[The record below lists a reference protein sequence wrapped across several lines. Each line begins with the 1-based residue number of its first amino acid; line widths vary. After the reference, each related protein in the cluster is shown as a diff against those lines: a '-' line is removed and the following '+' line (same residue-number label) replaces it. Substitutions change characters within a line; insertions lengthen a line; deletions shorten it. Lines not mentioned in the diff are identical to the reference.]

1 MTGKE
6 VLKKLIVLLLLV
18 FVFFLFQLR
27 NPYLSAY
34 FSSLYTIEQATITQR
49 MLPTGE
55 FEVEE
60 EIVYRMR
67 KPFRGVFRE
76 VPPSRYVEIEDV
88 RVLTEGVSAEYLEW
102 EYLTPRGFSVRVWLV
117 PFGSAFRLDPRTYP
131 RVVLRVAYRARYV
144 YENGP
149 SIAQVFRQFWGEWD
163 SWASGVRSIFEFP
176 KNVTIERIYT
186 HPALR
191 VTREGNRFVIFARHL
206 PPRALAEVRFVAQ
219 PLSGLPYAALNPSL
233 TLEDIEREEGFYRSE
248 VRNALLF
255 SLGLFGIFCVLLLL
269 VFLRF
274 GREPEVSYERLYEEE
289 PPYDDPPDVVN
300 AIVKNFGWS
309 VDDDGIAAVLLHL
322 YHLDLVDFAEEGK
335 AIVLKGSAVPQNLPR
350 TEKAL
355 FALLQ
360 RFSENGVFRFER
372 LKEKLERSLKEAK
385 GFNSALSSYRKE
397 VGRELAR
404 RKYLRTTGN
413 ILAKVIAVFMVLA
426 SFGPL
431 SVTDQP
437 ALAHLLPFFT
447 VLSGMFFFTG
457 AGVLLTRRD
466 RFGSWS
472 TEGRLYYLRWK
483 AFARFLNDYSLIA
496 EHPPES
502 VVLWEKYLIYATALG
517 IGEKVLQHLRKLVPQ
532 EVWERE
538 SSHHVFYGPFVFLPG
553 RNFRK
558 LATTASTTVAQ
569 ASSGKGGGF
578 GGGFGGGAGG
588 FGGGSGGGRGGAF

>member
-1 MTGKE
+1 VAGKE

-18 FVFFLFQLR
+18 FLFFLFQLG

-34 FSSLYTIEQATITQR
+34 FSSLYTIEQATIAQR

-88 RVLTEGVSAEYLEW
+88 RVTTEGVPAEYLEW

-149 SIAQVFRQFWGEWD
+149 SVAQVFRQFWGEWD
-163 SWASGVRSIFEFP
+163 SWASDVRGIFELP
-176 KNVTIERIYT
+176 ENVTVERVYT

-191 VTREGNRFVIFARHL
+191 VIREGNRFVISARHL
-206 PPRALAEVRFVAQ
+206 PPKALAEVRFVVQ
-219 PLSGLPYAALNPSL
+219 PLPDLPYAASNPSL
-233 TLEDIEREEGFYRSE
+233 TLEDIKREEGFYRSE
-248 VRNALLF
+248 IRNALLF
-255 SLGLFGIFCVLLLL
+255 FLGLFGIFCVLLLL

-289 PPYDDPPDVVN
+289 PPYDDPPDLVN
-300 AIVKNFGWS
+300 AIVKNLGWS

-335 AIVLKGSAVPQNLPR
+335 AVVLKGSTVPQNLPQ

-360 RFSENGVFRFER
+360 RFSENGVFRFEH
-372 LKEKLERSLKEAK
+372 LKEKLERSLKEARS
-385 GFNSALSSYRKE
+385 FNSALS
-397 VGRELAR
+397 
-404 RKYLRTTGN
+404 RTG
-413 ILAKVIAVFMVLA
+413 
-426 SFGPL
+426 
-431 SVTDQP
+431 
-437 ALAHLLPFFT
+437 
-447 VLSGMFFFTG
+447 
-457 AGVLLTRRD
+457 
-466 RFGSWS
+466 
-472 TEGRLYYLRWK
+472 
-483 AFARFLNDYSLIA
+483 
-496 EHPPES
+496 
-502 VVLWEKYLIYATALG
+502 
-517 IGEKVLQHLRKLVPQ
+517 
-532 EVWERE
+532 
-538 SSHHVFYGPFVFLPG
+538 
-553 RNFRK
+553 RK
-558 LATTASTTVAQ
+558 LAENLPSGSTSAP
-569 ASSGKGGGF
+569 
-578 GGGFGGGAGG
+578 
-588 FGGGSGGGRGGAF
+588 RGIFWQRSLPCSWCSPPLDP

>member
-186 HPALR
+186 HPDLQ
-191 VTREGNRFVIFARHL
+191 VS
-206 PPRALAEVRFVAQ
+206 P
-219 PLSGLPYAALNPSL
+219 
-233 TLEDIEREEGFYRSE
+233 
-248 VRNALLF
+248 
-255 SLGLFGIFCVLLLL
+255 
-269 VFLRF
+269 
-274 GREPEVSYERLYEEE
+274 GREPFRYLCPSPSSQSPGRSSLCGTTLV
-289 PPYDDPPDVVN
+289 
-300 AIVKNFGWS
+300 WS
-309 VDDDGIAAVLLHL
+309 SLC
-322 YHLDLVDFAEEGK
+322 
-335 AIVLKGSAVPQNLPR
+335 
-350 TEKAL
+350 
-355 FALLQ
+355 
-360 RFSENGVFRFER
+360 R
-372 LKEKLERSLKEAK
+372 LK
-385 GFNSALSSYRKE
+385 
-397 VGRELAR
+397 
-404 RKYLRTTGN
+404 
-413 ILAKVIAVFMVLA
+413 
-426 SFGPL
+426 SF
-431 SVTDQP
+431 SD
-437 ALAHLLPFFT
+437 
-447 VLSGMFFFTG
+447 S
-457 AGVLLTRRD
+457 
-466 RFGSWS
+466 
-472 TEGRLYYLRWK
+472 
-483 AFARFLNDYSLIA
+483 
-496 EHPPES
+496 
-502 VVLWEKYLIYATALG
+502 
-517 IGEKVLQHLRKLVPQ
+517 
-532 EVWERE
+532 
-538 SSHHVFYGPFVFLPG
+538 
-553 RNFRK
+553 
-558 LATTASTTVAQ
+558 
-569 ASSGKGGGF
+569 
-578 GGGFGGGAGG
+578 
-588 FGGGSGGGRGGAF
+588 